1 MHTWLLIIAFCSVAE
16 HKQQPGGSVMA
27 TIVIKN
33 QVYKKKKS
41 KSTRLRTSRV
51 IYSLVLK

>member
-33 QVYKKKKS
+33 QVYKKKEIQKY
-41 KSTRLRTSRV
+41 KTTYV
-51 IYSLVLK
+51 